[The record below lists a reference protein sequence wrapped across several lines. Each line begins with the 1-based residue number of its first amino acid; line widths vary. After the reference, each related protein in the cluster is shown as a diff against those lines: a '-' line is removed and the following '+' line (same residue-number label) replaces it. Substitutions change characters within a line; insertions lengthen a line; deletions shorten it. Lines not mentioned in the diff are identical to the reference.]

1 MTHWMCRT
9 CGHYLQEAKPPNQ
22 CPSCSQLGTF
32 NDVTCYRPDCG
43 GESRPDPL
51 LIGAT
56 LGSFRAPTVPQ
67 ARPEVTPTVVE
78 IVPPLGEIMTG
89 LSEQQRQKV
98 RKLGRIEEYKPN
110 AIICSGGAES
120 QKVYLVE
127 EGLVS
132 VQSELG
138 EGLRAP
144 ISLVSQGEAFGWS
157 ALVPPYR
164 LTATVVAVSKTRVLA
179 IERDPLLALMRSNP
193 SLGHTIME
201 NVATIMA
208 SRLQNLGLALVGVVR
223 HSRT

>member
-1 MTHWMCRT
+1 MIHWMCTT
-9 CGHYLQEAKPPNQ
+9 CGYYLQGTKPPNQ
-22 CPSCSQLGTF
+22 CPGCSQLCTF

-51 LIGAT
+51 LVGAT
-56 LGSFRAPTVPQ
+56 LGSFRALTVPQ
-67 ARPEVTPTVVE
+67 ARPEVTPIVVE
-78 IVPPLGEIMTG
+78 IMPPHGEIMKG

-110 AIICSGGAES
+110 AIVCNGGTAS
-120 QKVYLVE
+120 QKLYLVE

-138 EGLRAP
+138 NGLRAP
-144 ISLVSQGEAFGWS
+144 ISLVFQGEAFGWS

-164 LTATVVAVSKTRVLA
+164 LTATVVAVSKSRVLS
-179 IERDPLLALMRSNP
+179 IERDPLLALMRSSP
-193 SLGHTIME
+193 SLGLTIME

-208 SRLQNLGLALVGVVR
+208 SRLRNLELELVGVVR
-223 HSRT
+223 HSRP